1 MNKTQFETNFKLEDA
16 NLIMKNQ
23 KAIETKNGFC
33 FSEPDFQRYLFSDE
47 NSAFDPKARTL
58 YQDMTRPISEYWIS
72 SSHNTY
78 LEGNQL
84 TGTSSVAIYKKVLL
98 MGCRCVEL
106 DCWDG
111 SNNDPIITHGHT
123 LTSKIKFTDVIDCI
137 KENSF
142 IASEYPGKIY

>member
-33 FSEPDFQRYLFSDE
+33 FTEPDFQRYLFSDE